1 MATAHTSIASWS
13 AASKL
18 SPPPAGP
25 SLHSRSKQ
33 AQSGTL
39 GVSTSYALRHDEGM
53 CRSAARNSL
62 VVSTRY
68 SSANSPDP
76 AVAARQKPSPAGAS
90 VRL

>member
-1 MATAHTSIASWS
+1 MATARTSIASWS

-25 SLHSRSKQ
+25 SLHSRSKK

-39 GVSTSYALRHDEGM
+39 GVSTYALRHDEGK

-76 AVAARQKPSPAGAS
+76 AVAARQKPSTAGAGA
-90 VRL
+90 RL